1 MPSDSSMPDS
11 KMSDSEMPDN
21 SRPVGGHQ
29 DMRPLERREGD
40 RRKDSI
46 HRAIV
51 ILMALDIVMGAT
63 IAAVG
68 LGVLQDQAIA
78 LAGGG
83 LALCGLVLLVFFEL
97 FGRRG

>member
-1 MPSDSSMPDS
+1 MA
-11 KMSDSEMPDN
+11 SDSEMPGN
-21 SRPVGGHQ
+21 SRPAGRDAAGRDAAGGHAI
-29 DMRPLERREGD
+29 ERRQAE

-63 IAAVG
+63 IAAIG